1 MILHQCPECDKSFNS
16 GLDLFNH
23 IENYHRQIGAITKE
37 SKCPYCNSE
46 KIMPLGI
53 EKNGDVNIQTGG
65 LQGKE
70 YQIYRCENCTHL
82 CKGN

>member
-1 MILHQCPECDKSFNS
+1 
-16 GLDLFNH
+16 
-23 IENYHRQIGAITKE
+23 
-37 SKCPYCNSE
+37 
-46 KIMPLGI
+46 MPLGI